1 MTIAST
7 PSFRHALRQALMPSP
22 VLKIITIR
30 LFVCLLLMLLLMMA
44 INIANLGKLSP
55 YVMLFQL
62 RMSVAKD
69 DWENVVLCSGMCF
82 RLYI

>member
-1 MTIAST
+1 
-7 PSFRHALRQALMPSP
+7 
-22 VLKIITIR
+22 
-30 LFVCLLLMLLLMMA
+30 MMA